1 MKNILI
7 LIPLMLVTTALS
19 DQYRT
24 ISWEHI
30 PDARG
35 YTVYTESDAD
45 VDTITRTSKNYIKLT
60 LLEGYKYKIR
70 VSAYFRSGEGPKS
83 NTLKIDLSKLK
94 QIKKV
99 APKIKIVEETN
110 E

>member
-24 ISWEHI
+24 ITWEHI

-35 YTVYTESDAD
+35 YTVYTESNAD
-45 VDTITRTSKNYIKLT
+45 VDTVTRTSKNSITLS
-60 LLEGYKYKIR
+60 LLEGYKYKVR
-70 VSAYFRSGEGPKS
+70 VSAYFPSGEGPKS
-83 NTLKIDLSKLK
+83 NTIKIDLSKLK

-99 APKIKIVEETN
+99 APKIKIIGER
-110 E
+110 